1 MEPAGKEPRLPGS
14 ARTPKA
20 RGRPRQRGP
29 NGTEVG
35 AGGQGWPEAN
45 FARQRGERAALSDGG
60 AGLGARELGA
70 RARSCTWH

>member
-20 RGRPRQRGP
+20 RGQCGRRGP
-29 NGTEVG
+29 NGTGVRAG
-35 AGGQGWPEAN
+35 VAGGKLCSA
-45 FARQRGERAALSDGG
+45 ARGALSDGG